1 MDSIFLFVISGCLAI
16 LGFVT
21 LLNNPKQRS
30 NLSFFG
36 VTITAIVWI
45 WVNYL
50 SNETNNLAQ
59 STLFNKLIFVT
70 TTLLIY
76 FLYFFSTVYPV
87 ERSSNAK
94 KGKLLFLVFT
104 IIILILDISNY
115 LVSNVVIFADHSSIV
130 FGYGIIGYLVHF
142 ILCWAL
148 FIINIINSYKKA
160 EGAERI
166 RIQYLLAGIF
176 ISLTGAGITNLILP
190 IFLTNFDWSNLG
202 PAFLLFFIG
211 FTTLSM
217 IRYRLFGI
225 KFLIAQ
231 SLRVITFT
239 LIPILS
245 FYLLLYLLQYIGL
258 NPYELAGICITS
270 VAALI
275 FFFSY
280 TYLINKS
287 QDVFFGKFVYGDIS
301 PRDIVNNYAKD
312 ISVELDISTLSKKAL
327 ALIKDLFY
335 INQVGI
341 FVFEDKNLTPL
352 YHDVL
357 GFDANQ
363 IDSEEVKIVASFFEK
378 NEATNIL
385 IKGEIKKELEKT
397 EDQLLLKLFNLME
410 ANNVNVIIPLNKK
423 VKVNGLIILG
433 TRDDKRDLKAEELS
447 FLDDIVMNTSVAMGR
462 ALLYQEVETFN
473 QTLKQKVDFQT
484 KELQIKVLE
493 LQEARRKENDMIDI
507 MGHELR
513 TPATVVKL
521 NAELLNKFNN
531 DIKTDP
537 EAYKR
542 YVGRIKTAVENEI
555 KLINTLLS
563 SAKLEGD
570 KIVIDPEEVDI
581 KNEID
586 MAIHGNEKDANDRY
600 LQLVNN
606 TDPNTPNVYADRARV
621 VEILNNLISN
631 GIKYTEKGNVTVS
644 SKYDDHMI
652 EITVSDTGKGI
663 SKEDLPRL
671 GQKFFRVSNYI
682 ESSKDDPVDIVRPG
696 GTGLGLY
703 VTFNLVKKMGG
714 DITVES
720 DLGKGSKFIFTL
732 PRYIGQCDGQ
742 SKDTS
747 QNMFERLG
755 LKK

>member
-1 MDSIFLFVISGCLAI
+1 M
-16 LGFVT
+16 
-21 LLNNPKQRS
+21 
-30 NLSFFG
+30 
-36 VTITAIVWI
+36 
-45 WVNYL
+45 
-50 SNETNNLAQ
+50 
-59 STLFNKLIFVT
+59 
-70 TTLLIY
+70 
-76 FLYFFSTVYPV
+76 
-87 ERSSNAK
+87 
-94 KGKLLFLVFT
+94 
-104 IIILILDISNY
+104 
-115 LVSNVVIFADHSSIV
+115 
-130 FGYGIIGYLVHF
+130 
-142 ILCWAL
+142 
-148 FIINIINSYKKA
+148 
-160 EGAERI
+160 
-166 RIQYLLAGIF
+166 
-176 ISLTGAGITNLILP
+176 
-190 IFLTNFDWSNLG
+190 
-202 PAFLLFFIG
+202 
-211 FTTLSM
+211 
-217 IRYRLFGI
+217 
-225 KFLIAQ
+225 
-231 SLRVITFT
+231 
-239 LIPILS
+239 
-245 FYLLLYLLQYIGL
+245 
-258 NPYELAGICITS
+258 
-270 VAALI
+270 
-275 FFFSY
+275 
-280 TYLINKS
+280 
-287 QDVFFGKFVYGDIS
+287 YGDIS